1 MTGDGRLGW
10 LSPMCACVCKCVF
23 PGNAGDHGARVLSL
37 ASPAF
42 ILVWL
47 ARPCHQSTSKPLGLG
62 VCDFRGQSRK
72 ELEMSECQLS
82 MILRIW
88 SRKTFLLFFAPTET
102 ITAYLSNLKKSM

>member
-82 MILRIW
+82 MILRMF
-88 SRKTFLLFFAPTET
+88 SGSVVAGVVVSQQELPGQLLLE
-102 ITAYLSNLKKSM
+102 IS